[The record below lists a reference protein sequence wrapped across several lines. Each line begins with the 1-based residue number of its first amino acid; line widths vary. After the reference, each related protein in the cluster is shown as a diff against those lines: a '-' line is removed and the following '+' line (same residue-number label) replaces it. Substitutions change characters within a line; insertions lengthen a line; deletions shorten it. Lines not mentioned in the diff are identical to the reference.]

1 MPNVLFDP
9 DVGFPRLEA
18 YAATEDKLAAIQ
30 NYLFLLLENLRY
42 TLRNL
47 SMEENFNASELST
60 WVDGLDIK
68 ADTVVS
74 NTVITNELYAGYG
87 AVADLAV
94 DEVRTDYMRAAR
106 YLVGNTNDLN
116 YIHVHDEEITFYNA
130 RVTDPVGAEQLH
142 HGSRFFWWR
151 DDTHQEMTS
160 LEDTGLPVMVFTY
173 DEAPKAKIHFG
184 TGTDREGV
192 EWKLPVIDLGEGT
205 DTAGNGTGRLVK
217 HAQGMELTYRTKHGQ
232 RIGLSMGDDGYAD
245 VQGLRRTTR
254 LDLSGF
260 STGVIRETVDGGAT
274 EEYAVTFDAEG
285 RPATLTDGSGHVTE
299 VVW

>member
-9 DVGFPRLEA
+9 DVGFPRLEED
-18 YAATEDKLAAIQ
+18 ATTEEKLDEIQ
-30 NYLFLLLENLRY
+30 NYLFILLENLRY
-42 TLRNL
+42 ILRNL
-47 SMEENFNASELST
+47 SPENFNAAET
-60 WVDGLDIK
+60 LDWIGRNIE
-68 ADTVVS
+68 AETVVS

-94 DEVRTDYMRAAR
+94 DELRTDYMRAAR

-151 DDTHQEMTS
+151 DDTHREMTS

-217 HAQGMELTYRTKHGQ
+217 HAQGMELTYRTKRGQ

-245 VQGLRRTTR
+245 VAGLRRTTR